1 MSKTD
6 NQIVSSKF
14 DELTEQ
20 EQEKFLELSAEKIN
34 EKFGRLIPKGART
47 HTLVI
52 ENGMGCIIHHP
63 KPPILSKAMS
73 AMGGLG
79 GGEPDIYK
87 AGCAILT
94 NCWIAGDKQL
104 EIEGDERFGLAMQ
117 AVSVVQVLQGYVKK
131 N

>member
-1 MSKTD
+1 MSK
-6 NQIVSSKF
+6 KF
-14 DELTEQ
+14 NDLSEEEQ
-20 EQEKFLELSAEKIN
+20 NKFLESSIEKVN
-34 EKFGRLIPKGART
+34 EKYGELAPKGART

-63 KPPILSKAMS
+63 KPHVLSKALG

-79 GGEPDIYK
+79 EGEPDIYK

-94 NCWIAGDKQL
+94 NCWIAGDQQL
-104 EIEGDERFGLAMQ
+104 EVEGDERFALAMQ
-117 AVSVVQVLQGYVKK
+117 AVSVVQVLQGLVKK